1 MTNTVK
7 YFCSQCKKFT
17 IIAKENAIIPSNR
30 RHASKVHQESVGC
43 DGLSMNGK
51 RGYMAFNHQGKAN
64 RFIETLNSGGFK
76 QLDCFRRYKGVS
88 FVLTD
93 TDIMGRRQKLEH
105 MRNSR
110 VKNFFVYPHAARP
123 DLVND
128 IYKEWAHT
136 TAHFVSAQGHVDV
149 MEAFG
154 YSRPIEV
161 VGWSL
166 CPIKPFTPRKE
177 PRNVLFAPIHPR
189 CSKVDQDVNAE
200 TFKRLEKLARSD
212 DIILTVR
219 FVRNLYD
226 SGLEMVEHPNI
237 KYTAGIM
244 NGAYDQID
252 NADVVIATQTF
263 MYLAAARGVP
273 TIGMA
278 VDLPVH
284 IQMRNQQPLW
294 ARSWKNYAHIMAFPW
309 DVLQTTSS
317 DNLLSL
323 LRKAVSCD
331 EEIKEWKSR
340 MIGSPFRR
348 DRFLGKIEKYL

>member
-30 RHASKVHQESVGC
+30 SHQESVGC

-93 TDIMGRRQKLEH
+93 TDIGGRRYKLEH

-110 VKNFFVYPHAARP
+110 VPRFFVYPHAARP

-128 IYKEWAHT
+128 IFKEWAHT
-136 TAHFVSAQGHVDV
+136 TAHFVSAQGHVEV

-177 PRNVLFAPIHPR
+177 PRNVP
-189 CSKVDQDVNAE
+189 S
-200 TFKRLEKLARSD
+200 
-212 DIILTVR
+212 
-219 FVRNLYD
+219 
-226 SGLEMVEHPNI
+226 
-237 KYTAGIM
+237 
-244 NGAYDQID
+244 
-252 NADVVIATQTF
+252 
-263 MYLAAARGVP
+263 
-273 TIGMA
+273 
-278 VDLPVH
+278 
-284 IQMRNQQPLW
+284 QM
-294 ARSWKNYAHIMAFPW
+294 
-309 DVLQTTSS
+309 LQS
-317 DNLLSL
+317 
-323 LRKAVSCD
+323 
-331 EEIKEWKSR
+331 
-340 MIGSPFRR
+340 
-348 DRFLGKIEKYL
+348 